1 VDDQIRDITIG
12 GTHGSTLLEPATM
25 LMMGLMI
32 GMLLFLRRGR
42 AILPM
47 LMVIALIPAAQRVV
61 IASLDFNMVRLMIV
75 AGWIRILARGEHK
88 HLRQFNEIDRA
99 LLMWT
104 ISSLIF
110 YTIGHARVSDFVY
123 RLGTSIDMLGGY
135 FMYRCFVRSRA
146 DIDFVLRCLAVITPL
161 LGFLLWYEFT
171 EGSNLFHVFGANE
184 SVYVS
189 EHTDRVRAVG
199 PFSHPILSGCF
210 AAGMMPFMIYLFS
223 AERKRR
229 PYYAISMVG
238 TLLLVIAAN
247 TSGGLMGFAGGI
259 GAWCLWV
266 LRRQIT
272 FIWVGGA
279 VLLLVLHILLEKPI
293 WHLYVRLANVTGG
306 TGFHRYKLVDACVER
321 FTEWALFGTKST
333 AHWGWGLQDITNQWV
348 FEAVNGGL
356 VTLMLFNYL
365 LFVSFRSVGRALRM
379 ARGRKRRGLT
389 RADSRHLEL
398 MGWGIGSVL
407 VANCTAFLGVSY
419 FGQMNAVW
427 YLVIAMVASYAG
439 LPVFSAR
446 KSAALTVEDS
456 AVTAVTRRGPR
467 AAIADR
473 PSDGHRA
480 PHSEEATEKPGTK
493 RPSAIASLLYESSRE
508 PR

>member
-1 VDDQIRDITIG
+1 MDDRIRDITIG

-25 LMMGLMI
+25 VMMGLMM
-32 GMLLFLRRGR
+32 GMLLFLRRNR

-75 AGWIRILARGEHK
+75 VGWIRILARGEHK
-88 HLRQFNEIDRA
+88 HLQQFNEIDRA

-104 ISSLIF
+104 VSSLIF

-123 RLGTSIDMLGGY
+123 QLGVSIDMLGGY

-146 DIDFVLRCLAVITPL
+146 DIDFVLRCLAVITSL

-210 AAGMMPFMIYLFS
+210 AAGMMPIIIYLFS

-247 TSGGLMGFAGGI
+247 TSGGLMGFIGGI
-259 GAWCLWV
+259 GAWGLWIF
-266 LRRQIT
+266 RRRIT
-272 FIWVGGA
+272 AIWAGGA
-279 VLLLVLHILLEKPI
+279 ALLLVLHLVMEKPI

-306 TGFHRYKLVDACVER
+306 TGYHRYNLVDACVER
-321 FTEWALFGTKST
+321 FTEWALFGTRNT

-356 VTLMLFNYL
+356 VTLLLFNYL
-365 LFVSFRSVGRALRM
+365 LFVCFRSVGRAVRI
-379 ARGRKRRGLT
+379 ARRGRRRGLT
-389 RADSRHLEL
+389 RTDSRHLEL

-427 YLVIAMVASYAG
+427 YLVIAMVASYSG

-446 KSAALTVEDS
+446 KSPALAVGDS
-456 AVTAVTRRGPR
+456 RRTAVTRSGPR
-467 AAIADR
+467 TTVAASPTDAPRVPRSDETLEDR
-473 PSDGHRA
+473 RV
-480 PHSEEATEKPGTK
+480 K
-493 RPSAIASLLYESSRE
+493 RPSAIASLLYGSSRE
-508 PR
+508 SR